1 MQCSHNVSEFMQQDG
16 RKKRTANH
24 LCLRNV
30 KRLFLAY
37 LVVIFTNINVFWS
50 FTRRSVKKSWKFGE
64 KLFQTKLLSRLS
76 HKVCR
81 HLSSPF
87 PLHKFT
93 IYLTETVLSITNNPF
108 GFKVVHYCER
118 RLQISVIHFSVE
130 GDTHCQ
136 KSLFLSFSI

>member
-1 MQCSHNVSEFMQQDG
+1 MFSGLLQEDLL
-16 RKKRTANH
+16 KRVGN
-24 LCLRNV
+24 
-30 KRLFLAY
+30 LAKSY
-37 LVVIFTNINVFWS
+37 FKQNYCHAFHTRFAVIFPLPSHYIS
-50 FTRRSVKKSWKFGE
+50 SLFGE

-108 GFKVVHYCER
+108 GFKVVHYCEH

-130 GDTHCQ
+130 GDTH
-136 KSLFLSFSI
+136 